1 MNQRIG
7 NPFTSTGLLYP
18 ADQRPDYE
26 RFSQTENP
34 SPLGSSPFPRRVD
47 MWFAALSIAARK
59 ELSPVDLSGLKTV
72 QFTEGRIFDGDPWRI
87 RALMLVALSVDKSI
101 EVVDDPP
108 RMMSIANGLAAAG
121 APLIVK
127 MLSEGEDRPI
137 WNLSEALSEALEE
150 LLDKGQ

>member
-1 MNQRIG
+1 MLTCG
-7 NPFTSTGLLYP
+7 
-18 ADQRPDYE
+18 
-26 RFSQTENP
+26 
-34 SPLGSSPFPRRVD
+34 
-47 MWFAALSIAARK
+47 FAALSIAARK

-101 EVVDDPP
+101 DVVDDPP

-121 APLIVK
+121 ASLIVK
-127 MLSEGEDRPI
+127 MLSQGEDRPI
-137 WNLSEALSEALEE
+137 WNLSEALKE